1 MNFRILTM
9 MALIFSATCI
19 FAQDQGPL
27 NTPRINSTYY
37 VGSLRGLQFYPTIQ
51 SAVTDACASA
61 NRSVVD
67 IPASYIGI
75 DPIIIVTGGCANA
88 VIKDEH
94 NGLPTLC
101 YSWNSTSYTIT
112 ACNGISNG
120 GTGATTAG
128 GAWTNVFAGASIA
141 ASCGVLTTNSGGA
154 LTCGNYTPLNAAS
167 PVWSG
172 LLSSSAGTL
181 QIGTPTYTPGSGL
194 LAGFF
199 GSGNYATGNNIQNSS
214 NGTSAIAIYSVGND
228 LDTQTAHHVDIGDT
242 SSTWVYNISQQI
254 IAQGSDHAFVEGRG
268 QALDV
273 GTDLTFPFNL
283 IYNKTPLAALNS
295 TGFHVLTPNFLLSGL
310 SGLPSSSYYCLHVA
324 STGAVAPTTADCGAG
339 GGSGTVGSGT
349 TNQAAI
355 YTGSGTTV
363 AGGTLTAAG
372 GGTGATT
379 AAGAQYNLALGGV
392 GSFPVPS
399 LVNDGSTDN
408 TAALNAVLNPGTGY
422 VGPVLL
428 PSTAQ
433 LSGGVINF
441 GANVGGFSQQIIIG
455 QQGMG
460 LNGIGWRW
468 LHNSSSTA
476 ATILNYTGNGKNQY
490 GDFLE
495 NNACVGICPLAAIT
509 ITGQPPTPGSAS
521 PPPPILQ
528 NNSLRNFSLVGP
540 NNAYGEGIELG
551 YNSNTYSGSQF
562 DADTIAIS
570 GFSRAIVGT
579 WSNMHWKRVQITDG
593 STPGGSTTT
602 SNSTS
607 SDCSVDFEAANADSS
622 DILPLDYQFE
632 NYASQNNPNNCI
644 VNIRTGDGATINAG
658 DIAHPNNVFKIGAW
672 TRWVNNVTGTG
683 TTITPTVT
691 SGAVTSL
698 SFSGGTN
705 YIPDLLLS
713 TAGCTVAPRIIMKV
727 SAGIPIGYK
736 IESGGSG
743 CSSPTITVPDPNQY
757 ADATVYLTNVENRL
771 GYESY
776 CDTSSICHVYKSR
789 DETYLSTVVAPHIV
803 QTAASL
809 DYHGVAAIGENPA
822 AVITA
827 TPVAGSGLTSGVT
840 YSIQY
845 EASGVSYGPT
855 FSTGPSSIATCN
867 PTGSN
872 LRCQVVTGYMGTSTQ
887 GTTATCTLYIY
898 NGTTLAWTTATTPCG
913 TNYTVTGSESAGSAP
928 PVGTIPLIQVIG
940 TPSSAWQPF
949 SAQCPTGRLDGTY
962 GGYGAMAYIQ
972 DGSGHSAYVNVCGST
987 GIYYVIGSLPTPN
1000 AFFEGV
1006 QVRTVNTSGAITGCY
1021 VYTGTA
1027 WGPNTCAVT
1036 LGTNSAPGQ
1045 VQCDGT
1051 TLNCSGGVASVMG
1064 STGGFMNAMVEWA
1077 MPGAS
1082 TVFTAL
1088 GTSVSN
1094 GTGSTAAITNIPS
1107 AGTAPTVLQATSDAT
1122 SGHYAGWTSGVQ
1134 DIYGSKWPSANFGVS
1149 YSTSTDYS
1157 ANSRE
1162 WFGFISS
1169 SCAPA
1174 TMQASDTPSCSYAA
1188 IRWSTVAGD
1197 TAYQC
1202 VNDNSSGTPTVQ
1214 AIGTQ
1219 TPSTLGSSLYL
1230 VPMSVA
1236 VTSSGVTCIVNGV
1249 SVTNGTSKLP
1259 TLAHPYEWLE
1269 MNTYPGGGVT
1279 HLQSNGWF
1287 IKYQNGS
1294 Y

>member
-1 MNFRILTM
+1 MFKRLLQLVLL
-9 MALIFSATCI
+9 MAIPVY
-19 FAQDQGPL
+19 AQTTYTYPALSTNNLWTGS
-27 NTPRINSTYY
+27 NSFE
-37 VGSLRGLQFYPTIQ
+37 GSLLVP
-51 SAVTDACASA
+51 S
-61 NRSVVD
+61 
-67 IPASYIGI
+67 
-75 DPIIIVTGGCANA
+75 
-88 VIKDEH
+88 
-94 NGLPTLC
+94 
-101 YSWNSTSYTIT
+101 
-112 ACNGISNG
+112 
-120 GTGATTAG
+120 
-128 GAWTNVFAGASIA
+128 A
-141 ASCGVLTTNSGGA
+141 ASCGVLTTNGSGVLA
-154 LTCGNYTPLNAAS
+154 CGNYTPEPALGN
-167 PVWSG
+167 PGTNGYV
-172 LLSSSAGTL
+172 LSSTTGGARSWVAQTPAQVAANLGSGGATGVTGTL
-181 QIGTPTYTPGSGL
+181 P
-194 LAGFF
+194 
-199 GSGNYATGNNIQNSS
+199 
-214 NGTSAIAIYSVGND
+214 IAS
-228 LDTQTAHHVDIGDT
+228 
-242 SSTWVYNISQQI
+242 
-254 IAQGSDHAFVEGRG
+254 
-268 QALDV
+268 
-273 GTDLTFPFNL
+273 
-283 IYNKTPLAALNS
+283 
-295 TGFHVLTPNFLLSGL
+295 
-310 SGLPSSSYYCLHVA
+310 
-324 STGAVAPTTADCGAG
+324 
-339 GGSGTVGSGT
+339 GGSS
-349 TNQAAI
+349 
-355 YTGSGTTV
+355 
-363 AGGTLTAAG
+363 
-372 GGTGATT
+372 ATT
-379 AAGAQYNLALGGV
+379 AVGAQYNLASGGV
-392 GSFPVPS
+392 GSFPIVG

-408 TAALNAVLNPGTGY
+408 TVVLNTVLNPGTGY

-468 LHNSSSTA
+468 LHNSSSTV
-476 ATILNYTGNGKNQY
+476 ATVLNYTGNGKNQY
-490 GDFLE
+490 GDFLH

-593 STPGGSTTT
+593 STPSGSTTA
-602 SNSTS
+602 SASTS
-607 SDCSVDFEAANADSS
+607 SDCSADFEAANADSS

-632 NYASQNNPNNCI
+632 NYAAQNNPNNCI
-644 VNIRTGDGATINAG
+644 VNIRTGDGVVVNAG
-658 DIAHPNNVFKIGAW
+658 DIAHPNNGFKIGAW
-672 TRWVNNVTGTG
+672 TRWVNDVTGTVA
-683 TTITPTVT
+683 TITPIVPVNNGPVT
-691 SGAVTSL
+691 GFTINN
-698 SFSGGTN
+698 GGTN
-705 YIPDLLLS
+705 YTPDLLGAVSGCS
-713 TAGCTVAPRIIMKV
+713 TAPKV
-727 SAGIPIGYK
+727 IFKASAGIIIGYE
-736 IESGGSG
+736 IESGGVCPNTLTSANV
-743 CSSPTITVPDPNQY
+743 TVPDPNQY
-757 ADATVYLTNVENRL
+757 ADATIYLTNVENRL
-771 GYESY
+771 GYETY
-776 CDTSSICHVYKSR
+776 CGTSSICHVYKSR

-803 QTAASL
+803 QAAATLL
-809 DYHGVAAIGENPA
+809 DYHGVPAIGGNPA
-822 AVITA
+822 ATITA

-845 EASGVSYGPT
+845 EASGLSYGPT
-855 FSTGPSSIATCN
+855 FSTGPSSIATCT

-872 LRCQVVTGYMGTSTQ
+872 LQCQVVTGYMGTSTQ
-887 GTTATCTLYIY
+887 GTTATCTLYIH

-949 SAQCPTGRLDGTY
+949 SAQCSTGRLDGTY
-962 GGYGAMAYIQ
+962 GGFGAMAYIQ

-1036 LGTNSAPGQ
+1036 LATNSAPGQ

-1051 TLNCSGGVASVMG
+1051 TLNCSGGVASVMS

-1174 TMQASDTPSCSYAA
+1174 TMQASDTPSCSYTA